1 MHRSAAAASFAFL
14 TVRVSLYNACVQ
26 RALLFGVLLLIGSCG
41 GDDAQGSCLTNA
53 QICQFKKGTS
63 TKAEVMSKLG
73 NAQQYLG
80 TDVMIYVC
88 QQVSGSSVVHNDIV
102 SFSFD
107 DKGVLEDVTVLRQG
121 SGATPPPDCIR

>member
-1 MHRSAAAASFAFL
+1 ML
-14 TVRVSLYNACVQ
+14 WVGAC
-26 RALLFGVLLLIGSCG
+26 GDG
-41 GDDAQGSCLTNA
+41 GQPPGCLTNA

-63 TKAEVMSKLG
+63 TRAEVMMKLG

-80 TDVMIYVC
+80 ADVMIYTC
-88 QQVSGSSVVHNDIV
+88 QEVSGNAIVHNDLV

-107 DKGVLEDVTVLRQG
+107 DRGVLEDVTVIRQG